1 MFLTLSVRRVTVA
14 DFRLITVHDCIVSV
28 IKASPLCTLCN
39 ENEVMDKHQL
49 MLRPSLI
56 QGALSNIYWE
66 ARSSQ
71 VNDR

>member
-1 MFLTLSVRRVTVA
+1 MFLTLSVRRITVA

-49 MLRPSLI
+49 MLCPSLPK
-56 QGALSNIYWE
+56 GSL
-66 ARSSQ
+66 
-71 VNDR
+71 NDILGHKK